1 MLKKRALR
9 GSYGTAWR
17 SEPCRLKHAAPN
29 CGAIRI
35 SSRNRVVAPRRGEMA
50 MRQYRNGA
58 FSVLACIVGLAM
70 AGTVHAQV
78 PRSKVDMPA
87 TPGGPELRDP
97 KTGQIWT
104 PLNDGQQSGPPTPA
118 PPAFDPRGQAAYVPG
133 VALQRPGVVP
143 LGCVPS

>member
-58 FSVLACIVGLAM
+58 FSVLACIVVLAM
-70 AGTVHAQV
+70 AGTVLPQV
-78 PRSKVDMPA
+78 PRSQADMPA
-87 TPGGPELRDP
+87 TPPVPVFLDP
-97 KTGQIWT
+97 HT
-104 PLNDGQQSGPPTPA
+104 PPT
-118 PPAFDPRGQAAYVPG
+118 
-133 VALQRPGVVP
+133 L
-143 LGCVPS
+143 S